1 LLMRCAI
8 DTVYQ
13 LSTCGEGIRLIIES
27 GKVLRCI
34 INMLKN
40 KQPPVPQV
48 PLQQEGG
55 TTRPSV
61 ITVTAEDDPHII
73 HMCLAILYNVSSSGE
88 GHNEGKEG
96 KDNMIETLISRAS
109 SAAAQTQDTNALCAA
124 LLCTWLCFS
133 ARVWLYSCCNSFG
146 IDHINE
152 EPRIT

>member
-1 LLMRCAI
+1 MRCAI

-61 ITVTAEDDPHII
+61 ITVTAEDDPHLI

-88 GHNEGKEG
+88 SHNEENEGKEG
-96 KDNMIETLISRAS
+96 DNGNTAEQQQNALQHCRRLVNVDNMIETLISRAS

-124 LLCTWLCFS
+124 LLCT
-133 ARVWLYSCCNSFG
+133 
-146 IDHINE
+146 
-152 EPRIT
+152 

>member
-1 LLMRCAI
+1 MLMRCAI

-48 PLQQEGG
+48 PLQQEG
-55 TTRPSV
+55 TSTRPSV
-61 ITVTAEDDPHII
+61 ITVTAEDDPHLI

-96 KDNMIETLISRAS
+96 KEGKEGDNGNTAEQQQNALQHCRRLVNVDNMIETLISRAS

-124 LLCTWLCFS
+124 LLCT
-133 ARVWLYSCCNSFG
+133 
-146 IDHINE
+146 
-152 EPRIT
+152 

>member
-1 LLMRCAI
+1 MLMRCAI

-40 KQPPVPQV
+40 NQPPVPQV
-48 PLQQEGG
+48 PPQQEGG

-61 ITVTAEDDPHII
+61 ITVTAEDDPHLI

-96 KDNMIETLISRAS
+96 KEGDNGNTAEQQQNALQHCRRLVNVDNMIETLISRAS

-124 LLCTWLCFS
+124 LLCT
-133 ARVWLYSCCNSFG
+133 
-146 IDHINE
+146 
-152 EPRIT
+152 

>member
-1 LLMRCAI
+1 MLMRCAI

-96 KDNMIETLISRAS
+96 KEGKEGDNGNTAEQQQNALQHCRRLVNVDNMIETLISRAS

-124 LLCTWLCFS
+124 LLCT
-133 ARVWLYSCCNSFG
+133 
-146 IDHINE
+146 
-152 EPRIT
+152 

>member
-1 LLMRCAI
+1 MRCAI

-40 KQPPVPQV
+40 NQPPVPQV

-61 ITVTAEDDPHII
+61 ITVTAEDDPHLI

-88 GHNEGKEG
+88 GHNEGNEGNEGKEG
-96 KDNMIETLISRAS
+96 KEGDNGNTAEQQQNALQHCRRLVNVDNMIETLISRAS

-124 LLCTWLCFS
+124 LLCT
-133 ARVWLYSCCNSFG
+133 
-146 IDHINE
+146 
-152 EPRIT
+152 